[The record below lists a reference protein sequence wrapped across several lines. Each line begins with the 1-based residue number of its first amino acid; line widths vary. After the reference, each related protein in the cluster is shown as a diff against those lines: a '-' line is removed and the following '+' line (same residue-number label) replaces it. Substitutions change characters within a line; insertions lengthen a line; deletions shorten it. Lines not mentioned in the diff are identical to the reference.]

1 MEKQKVQYSKALPF
15 VSFVLFCICLIK
27 SFSVD
32 ISNAYDLSIYV
43 SAITASGSICLTSI
57 VWYLK
62 NSQAEKV
69 ARIKAD
75 TYRIASEERLKY
87 NKAMMELKQQ
97 YNCSDEDVASIEN
110 DSPMDEFESEAL
122 NSLETS
128 VDSSMDE
135 ATTSIESQVL

>member
-1 MEKQKVQYSKALPF
+1 VKA
-15 VSFVLFCICLIK
+15 
-27 SFSVD
+27 FSVD
-32 ISNAYDLSIYV
+32 VSNTYDLSIYV
-43 SAITASGSICLTSI
+43 TALTTSGSLCLTSI

-87 NKAMMELKQQ
+87 NKAMMELKREFH
-97 YNCSDEDVASIEN
+97 CTDDDVYSIEN
-110 DSPMDEFESEAL
+110 ESPMDEFENEAL
-122 NSLETS
+122 NSLSSS

-135 ATTSIESQVL
+135 ATSTIESQSLG